1 MQLTTIKDK
10 EYEILSM
17 LCERESQ
24 THPKGLFDK
33 KIWKMIKK
41 TIEFYEKMEN
51 EICNLVRHSQ
61 SFSLFF
67 FMENFLTHYPEN

>member
-41 TIEFYEKMEN
+41 N
-51 EICNLVRHSQ
+51 D
-61 SFSLFF
+61 
-67 FMENFLTHYPEN
+67 